1 MGARPLSAL
10 AIVGFNSCEMEI
22 EIFRDMMRGALD
34 KLKEAGAVLLGGHTV
49 DDKEPKF
56 GLSVTGVCEDG
67 RFISQRGAR
76 EGDLIV
82 MTKPIGTGILIKALK
97 EGLLKQDEL
106 EPAIKN
112 MLELNDRAGVVMK
125 EAGASAGTDVTGF
138 GLLGHLLNICRNS
151 CVGAKLYW
159 NRIPIYETAIEFV
172 RKDIYP
178 KGAKENLSF
187 VSGYL
192 ETNLERWKVL
202 IASDPVTSGGLLFT
216 VSPSKR
222 KRVED
227 LARRHGT
234 SVYTIGEITKGDRII
249 FLED

>member
-10 AIVGFNSCEMEI
+10 AIVGFNSCEMDI
-22 EIFRDMMRGALD
+22 ELFRDMMRGALD

-82 MTKPIGTGILIKALK
+82 MTKPIGTGVLIKALK
-97 EGLLKQDEL
+97 EGLLKQDDL

-112 MLELNDRAGVVMK
+112 MLELNDRAGIVMK

-151 CVGAKLYW
+151 RVGAKLYW
-159 NRIPIYETAIEFV
+159 NRIPIYETTIEFV
-172 RKDIYP
+172 RKGIYP

-192 ETNLERWKVL
+192 ETNLEGWKVL
-202 IASDPVTSGGLLFT
+202 LASDPVTSGGLLFT
-216 VSPSKR
+216 VSPSK
-222 KRVED
+222 KERVED
-227 LARRHGT
+227 LARKHGT
-234 SVYTIGEITKGDRII
+234 NVYTIGEITKGDRII
-249 FLED
+249 LLED